1 MKKNIIS
8 LCVLA
13 FAITNINAQL
23 VVDSLGRV
31 GIGTETPS
39 SLLSIGGSGSEDDVM
54 HCTVIGKSRGIYV
67 IGASRE
73 STPFYGSYLSMRN
86 LSPKTVH

>member
-1 MKKNIIS
+1 MKKI
-8 LCVLA
+8 LFMLFLTA
-13 FAITNINAQL
+13 TATNINAQL